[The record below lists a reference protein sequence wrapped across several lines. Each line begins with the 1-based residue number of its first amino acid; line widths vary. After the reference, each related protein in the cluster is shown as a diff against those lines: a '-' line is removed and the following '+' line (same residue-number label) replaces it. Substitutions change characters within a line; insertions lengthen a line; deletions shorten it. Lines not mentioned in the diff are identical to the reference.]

1 MTEMEW
7 NMGEY
12 IRKIAYLFHYKNGN
26 KGESVGYIKV
36 SVRNGK
42 GNLNVQLRLA
52 KEYIESL
59 RVCILSESG
68 QVEELGKIDKKEGVF
83 EATYL
88 YEGKDLDTLLTLS
101 GLFLPE
107 GEEYYGARLDGKDL
121 TEQMVKGAL
130 SAHVQAFAEEF
141 AKASSET
148 ASVVETELQF
158 PFLEELYAAE
168 LSKTMQKVSEES
180 IQAEPIEER
189 IENVQQKELR
199 QEQNEL
205 ENEQKL
211 AWEWLCE
218 LEKKRR
224 MNQEEEIP
232 QWTESKIEA
241 KDRESQK
248 ETEGF
253 QNEMPQWIER
263 DMEEKETE
271 TLKEIVEFETKM
283 PKWTERHMEENE
295 IEKPKE
301 TLDLEAKVPKWTERN
316 MEEREIVKPKET
328 PNLEV
333 EIPKWTEQNMQQKKE
348 EWTTEQQYEILLK
361 QFPTYRPMECAS
373 FLHSVRI
380 EPKDILLFPREAR
393 MLAENSFLLHSFYQY
408 KHLLFA
414 KKQIERQIEYWLMV
428 PGVFR
433 YRDLYLANT
442 FGFTSFWPIREE
454 CRRRQKKQGEFGYW
468 YLKLA

>member
-42 GNLNVQLRLA
+42 GNLKVQLRLA

-68 QVEELGKIDKKEGVF
+68 QVEELEKIHRKEGGF

-199 QEQNEL
+199 REQNDL
-205 ENEQKL
+205 EKEQRL
-211 AWEWLCE
+211 AWDWLWE

-224 MNQEEEIP
+224 MNQEEEMLQEIP
-232 QWTESKIEA
+232 QWTESKIE
-241 KDRESQK
+241 DRESKQ

-263 DMEEKETE
+263 DMEGKERE
-271 TLKEIVEFETKM
+271 TPKEIVDFET
-283 PKWTERHMEENE
+283 
-295 IEKPKE
+295 
-301 TLDLEAKVPKWTERN
+301 KVPKWTERT
-316 MEEREIVKPKET
+316 MEEKEIEKSKE
-328 PNLEV
+328 NIKLEAKV
-333 EIPKWTEQNMQQKKE
+333 PQWTEQNMQQKKE

-414 KKQIERQIEYWLMV
+414 KKQIEKQIEYWLMV